1 MIKGLLARKIGM
13 TQVFEE
19 GKIVPVTILKAGPCT
34 IVQKKTIEK
43 DGYNAV
49 QLGFDEKA
57 KPGKKPL
64 EGHFKKNNL
73 KTMRVLKEIRIDDP
87 SKVEVGQTMFCDVF
101 TQGDYVSITGITKG
115 RGYQGVMR
123 RHNFKGGPG
132 SHGSM
137 FKRAPGGIGGRVR
150 VAGHIWKGRRMAGH
164 MGMDN
169 VTTSNLKVVLIDKDE
184 NIILVKG
191 CIPGNTLNT
200 VIIKE
205 AIKNQALKLKDTRIR
220 EEEQKRIA
228 AQIAK
233 DKADKA
239 KKKAPSRPAGGKK

>member
-1 MIKGLLARKIGM
+1 
-13 TQVFEE
+13 
-19 GKIVPVTILKAGPCT
+19 
-34 IVQKKTIEK
+34 
-43 DGYNAV
+43 
-49 QLGFDEKA
+49 
-57 KPGKKPL
+57 
-64 EGHFKKNNL
+64 
-73 KTMRVLKEIRIDDP
+73 
-87 SKVEVGQTMFCDVF
+87 
-101 TQGDYVSITGITKG
+101 
-115 RGYQGVMR
+115 
-123 RHNFKGGPG
+123 
-132 SHGSM
+132 
-137 FKRAPGGIGGRVR
+137 
-150 VAGHIWKGRRMAGH
+150 
-164 MGMDN
+164 
-169 VTTSNLKVVLIDKDE
+169 VLIDKDE